1 MEATT
6 HWIFADKQP
15 RVFGLFIAV
24 FLQYVLKLRT
34 SMGLHILFLL
44 LFMGIALIILHESI
58 GPCALALTLP
68 TILFLRK
75 RVSRPVLIVSVF
87 VYFFITY
94 YFLVFCFCNF
104 LSMNMAELMSKNPY
118 LPDDLKVLK
127 DPDYMLQYPYLP
139 DDWWSFEYYIFLL
152 RFGIVLPVVLYLLF
166 FSALILK
173 ERRSRTNSLHRCSRD
188 VTPK

>member
-1 MEATT
+1 M
-6 HWIFADKQP
+6 WP
-15 RVFGLFIAV
+15 
-24 FLQYVLKLRT
+24 
-34 SMGLHILFLL
+34 HILLL
-44 LFMGIALIILHESI
+44 LLVMFSALFASQEYIA
-58 GPCALALTLP
+58 PFALVLTLP